1 MSNHS
6 LLLKENKLVNQNNN
20 LLLCPICKLVP
31 KIVINELSNDIT
43 YICQSAFSKKC
54 KKRTYPLNYFNTN
67 NANPNLVTKNTINI
81 NIKCIIHNK
90 KYTYYCNYCH
100 ENICSDCI
108 NNNNIKNK
116 ENKSSNHSGHDIIEL
131 KTINPTGS
139 NINKKKRILESLK
152 KNLNKA
158 NLIFEEY
165 ILKIKKIWNKLYN
178 NQNKLIEYKLKIID
192 TYTQMDNNYNAINNL
207 NQIFDQNKFINKTFD
222 FINQVILNESTKD
235 IIKKI
240 NDIFKI
246 KNYGSSNMDEMNIE
260 EVFVENRNNNL
271 NSSTSTQK
279 QFAIVKTMINT
290 KMNENNNNRILK
302 EYLICG
308 LSSGILKIYD
318 TAPKFVF
325 KKNIYLN
332 YNKEGFCCNKE
343 INYLVEI
350 NKDNNSIDENNIN
363 DEYIKIK
370 NKLYLLICSTDLDI
384 VEISN
389 NFENYCFIQK
399 IGEANC
405 IYDKA
410 DFISQGDYNY
420 ILAYSTWL
428 TFFNVYKKNEK
439 KVDEPYNLLAKLN
452 DSEDVCASFIVSS
465 SNDKYI
471 EILCANCIETNDNFN
486 LIFYKIFHEE
496 KFDSKNNK
504 KIKVPSFIN
513 DQDCLV
519 KINSHMAALVIGNYI
534 NDYLNYENTNEVGK
548 NINGILLIDLINKQ
562 ILSIIESDYYIN
574 KIFIISGG
582 LLVFNSK
589 ERKINLLK
597 YYNQNGKYIEIVLN
611 QKSKFYFNA
620 DNFDFCLED
629 YFTDNENKNIENAN
643 EDELL
648 LLTEL
653 KGGVIALAKNQQ
665 IKLYK

>member
-54 KKRTYPLNYFNTN
+54 KKRTYPLNYFNIN

-100 ENICSDCI
+100 ENICIDCI

-116 ENKSSNHSGHDIIEL
+116 DNKSSNHSGHDIIEL

-165 ILKIKKIWNKLYN
+165 ILKIKKIWNKIYN

-192 TYTQMDNNYNAINNL
+192 TYTQMDNNYNTINNL

-279 QFAIVKTMINT
+279 QFAIVKTMINA

-597 YYNQNGKYIEIVLN
+597 YHNQNGKYIEIVLN

-620 DNFDFCLED
+620 DNFDFCLEN
-629 YFTDNENKNIENAN
+629 YFTDNENKNIENVN

>member
-1 MSNHS
+1 MSNYS
-6 LLLKENKLVNQNNN
+6 ILVKENKINQNNN
-20 LLLCPICKLVP
+20 LLLCPICKLIP

-43 YICQSAFSKKC
+43 YICQSPLSEKC
-54 KKRTYPLNYFNTN
+54 KKRTYSLNYFNINNINNTN
-67 NANPNLVTKNTINI
+67 NSNSNLISKNTINI
-81 NIKCIIHNK
+81 NTKCIKHNK
-90 KYTYYCNYCH
+90 KFSYYCNNCH
-100 ENICSDCI
+100 ENICIDCI
-108 NNNNIKNK
+108 NNSKNK
-116 ENKSSNHSGHDIIEL
+116 QNKNNHFGHNSIEL
-131 KTINPTGS
+131 KSIYPTGS
-139 NINKKKRILESLK
+139 NINKKKRNLESIK

-165 ILKIKKIWNKLYN
+165 ILKIKKIWNKIYN
-178 NQNKLIEYKLKIID
+178 NQNRLIEYKLKIID
-192 TYTQMDNNYNAINNL
+192 TYTQIENNYNAINNL
-207 NQIFDQNKFINKTFD
+207 NQIFDQMKFINKTFD

-246 KNYGSSNMDEMNIE
+246 KNYGNSNMDEMNIE

-271 NSSTSTQK
+271 NSSSSTQK
-279 QFAIVKTMINT
+279 QFAIVKTMINV
-290 KMNENNNNRILK
+290 KMNENTNNTLLK

-318 TAPKFVF
+318 TSPKFIF

-350 NKDNNSIDENNIN
+350 NKDNNSIDQNNIN
-363 DEYIKIK
+363 EEYIKKK

-410 DFISQGDYNY
+410 DFISQGNYNY

-428 TFFNVYKKNEK
+428 TFFNVYEKNKNNES
-439 KVDEPYNLLAKLN
+439 YNLLTKLN
-452 DSEDVCASFIVSS
+452 DSEEVCVGFIESS

-471 EILCANCIETNDNFN
+471 EILCASCNETNENFN

-496 KFDSKNNK
+496 KFNSKNNK

-513 DQDCLV
+513 EQDCLL
-519 KINSHMAALVIGNYI
+519 KINSNMAALIIGNYI
-534 NDYLNYENTNEVGK
+534 NDYLNYENTNDVGK

-562 ILSIIESDYYIN
+562 ILSIIESDYYIS
-574 KIFIISGG
+574 KIFLISGG
-582 LLVFNSK
+582 LLVYNSK
-589 ERKINLLK
+589 ERKINILK
-597 YYNQNGKYIEIVLN
+597 YYNQNGKYIEIDLN
-611 QKSKFYFNA
+611 QKSKFFFNA
-620 DNFDFCLED
+620 DNFDFCMED
-629 YFTDNENKNIENAN
+629 FFTDNENKNIENSN

-653 KGGVIALAKNQQ
+653 KGGVIALAKNQK